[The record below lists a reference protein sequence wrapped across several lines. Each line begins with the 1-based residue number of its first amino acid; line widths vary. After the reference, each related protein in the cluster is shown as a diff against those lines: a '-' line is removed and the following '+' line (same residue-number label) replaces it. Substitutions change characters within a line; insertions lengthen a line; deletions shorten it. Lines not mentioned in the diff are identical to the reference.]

1 MHIEL
6 LFRRLGMRAVVQRVK
21 KASVSVNDIT
31 IGKIEKGL
39 LVYLGVG
46 KSDSPSDISY
56 LANKV
61 LGLRIFEDNNNK
73 MNLSVLDID
82 GQVLIIPQFTLYGDM
97 RKGKRPSF
105 SDSADPNM
113 GKEYYNIFVD
123 KIKEIGID
131 AQTGDFG
138 ANMEVEYINDGPV
151 TILLDSKKLF

>member
-1 MHIEL
+1 
-6 LFRRLGMRAVVQRVK
+6 MRAVVQRVK